1 MDITLHLNNVIE
13 NVSKSPENSNNNE
26 NSDNNENSQ
35 NNVEVQKHNYSN
47 KLENF
52 MNNAVID
59 KYARKWSRL
68 ETKLKQNKIKEFLD
82 FKCAE
87 FKINDK
93 EKTNLLNILN
103 SKLRLGQ
110 LNKLSEIIYDHEN
123 QTIKEIKKLKFGNN
137 SYTFS

>member
-1 MDITLHLNNVIE
+1 MDISLHLNSVIE
-13 NVSKSPENSNNNE
+13 NVSKP
-26 NSDNNENSQ
+26 SDNKNLENKIQESD
-35 NNVEVQKHNYSN
+35 VEIKKHNYSN

-52 MNNAVID
+52 MNNTVID

-82 FKCAE
+82 LKCEE
-87 FKINDK
+87 FGINNK
-93 EKTNLLNILN
+93 EKQNLLSILN

-123 QTIKEIKKLKFGNN
+123 QTIKEIKKLKFGAN

>member
-1 MDITLHLNNVIE
+1 MDISLHLNSVIE
-13 NVSKSPENSNNNE
+13 NVSKSPENT
-26 NSDNNENSQ
+26 DNNENSQ
-35 NNVEVQKHNYSN
+35 NNVEIKKHNYSN

-82 FKCAE
+82 LKCEE
-87 FKINDK
+87 FMINDK
-93 EKTNLLNILN
+93 EKTNLLSILN

-123 QTIKEIKKLKFGNN
+123 QVIKEIKKLKFSNN
-137 SYTFS
+137 TYTFS

>member
-1 MDITLHLNNVIE
+1 MDISLHLNSVIE
-13 NVSKSPENSNNNE
+13 NVSKP
-26 NSDNNENSQ
+26 SDNKNLDDQSLET
-35 NNVEVQKHNYSN
+35 NVEIKKHNYSN

-52 MNNAVID
+52 MNNTVID

-82 FKCAE
+82 LKCEE
-87 FKINDK
+87 FSINNK
-93 EKTNLLNILN
+93 EKLNLLNILN

-110 LNKLSEIIYDHEN
+110 LNKLSEIIYDHEK

-137 SYTFS
+137 SYTFN

>member
-1 MDITLHLNNVIE
+1 MDISLHLNNVIE
-13 NVSKSPENSNNNE
+13 NVSKSPENT
-26 NSDNNENSQ
+26 D
-35 NNVEVQKHNYSN
+35 NVEIKKHNYSN

-82 FKCAE
+82 LKCEE
-87 FKINDK
+87 FMINDK
-93 EKTNLLNILN
+93 EKTNLLSILN

-123 QTIKEIKKLKFGNN
+123 QVIKEIKKLKFSNN
-137 SYTFS
+137 TYTFS

>member
-1 MDITLHLNNVIE
+1 MDISLHLNSVIE
-13 NVSKSPENSNNNE
+13 NISKPSDNQKLDK
-26 NSDNNENSQ
+26 NSDNKNLETD
-35 NNVEVQKHNYSN
+35 VEIKKHNYSN

-52 MNNAVID
+52 MNNTVID

-82 FKCAE
+82 LKCEE
-87 FKINDK
+87 FDINNK
-93 EKTNLLNILN
+93 EKQNLLDILN

-110 LNKLSEIIYDHEN
+110 LNKLSEIIYDPEN

-137 SYTFS
+137 SYTFN

>member
-1 MDITLHLNNVIE
+1 MDISLHLNSIIE
-13 NVSKSPENSNNNE
+13 NVSKRPE
-26 NSDNNENSQ
+26 NSDNNETPD
-35 NNVEVQKHNYSN
+35 VEIKKHNYSN

-52 MNNAVID
+52 MNNAVIN

-82 FKCAE
+82 LKCEE
-87 FKINDK
+87 FMINDK

>member
-1 MDITLHLNNVIE
+1 MDISLHLNSVIE
-13 NVSKSPENSNNNE
+13 NVSKP
-26 NSDNNENSQ
+26 SDNKNLENKSQ
-35 NNVEVQKHNYSN
+35 ESDVEIKKHNYSN

-82 FKCAE
+82 LKCEE
-87 FKINDK
+87 FGINNK
-93 EKTNLLNILN
+93 EKQNLLSILN

-123 QTIKEIKKLKFGNN
+123 QTIKEIKKLKFGDN

>member
-1 MDITLHLNNVIE
+1 MDISLHLNSVIE
-13 NVSKSPENSNNNE
+13 NVSKPSDNQKLDK
-26 NSDNNENSQ
+26 NSDNQSLET
-35 NNVEVQKHNYSN
+35 NVEIKKHNYSN

-52 MNNAVID
+52 MNNTVID

-82 FKCAE
+82 LKCEE
-87 FKINDK
+87 FMINDK
-93 EKTNLLNILN
+93 EKTNLLSILN

>member
-1 MDITLHLNNVIE
+1 MDISLHLNSVIE
-13 NVSKSPENSNNNE
+13 NVSKRPENT
-26 NSDNNENSQ
+26 DNNENSQ
-35 NNVEVQKHNYSN
+35 NNVEIKHNYSN

-82 FKCAE
+82 LKCEE
-87 FKINDK
+87 FMINDK
-93 EKTNLLNILN
+93 EKTNLLSILN

-123 QTIKEIKKLKFGNN
+123 QVIKEIKKLKFSNN
-137 SYTFS
+137 TYTFS

>member
-1 MDITLHLNNVIE
+1 MDISLHLNSVIE
-13 NVSKSPENSNNNE
+13 NVSKP
-26 NSDNNENSQ
+26 SDNKNLENKSQ
-35 NNVEVQKHNYSN
+35 ESDVEIKKHNYSN

-82 FKCAE
+82 LKCEE
-87 FKINDK
+87 FGINNK
-93 EKTNLLNILN
+93 EKQNLLSILN

-123 QTIKEIKKLKFGNN
+123 QTIKEIKKLKFGAN